1 MNAQFGSTPSTK
13 FAYQLDK
20 SQFVTPKK
28 LDASDVKQAAKLIM
42 RGVTNDLN
50 SKANY
55 NEAENMGKQGEPN
68 WDQAGGGCVEVGC

>member
-1 MNAQFGSTPSTK
+1 VNAQFGSTPSTK